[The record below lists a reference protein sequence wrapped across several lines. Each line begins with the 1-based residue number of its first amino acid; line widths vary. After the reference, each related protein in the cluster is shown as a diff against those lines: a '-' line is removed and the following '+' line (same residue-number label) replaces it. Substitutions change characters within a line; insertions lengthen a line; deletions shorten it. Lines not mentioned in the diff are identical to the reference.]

1 MLALDAEVLPQYKR
15 EAPKTPPHIIL
26 HYCTF
31 KTIWD
36 WVILVLTFY
45 TAVAVPFNVTF
56 STDSTDEYIALV
68 VIDGKISITPFGGT
82 ISLPLEWTPFII
94 HVRQNVSGELPQE
107 YG

>member
-1 MLALDAEVLPQYKR
+1 MMTLDAEVLPQYKR

-56 STDSTDEYIALV
+56 NYSTNNDYITLV
-68 VIDGKISITPFGGT
+68 VIDGKDVLDNESCYDH
-82 ISLPLEWTPFII
+82 LEIL
-94 HVRQNVSGELPQE
+94 NV
-107 YG
+107 